1 MCCVDYNAFGAQRTF
16 GMDQDS
22 IEEGKVESEGEST
35 GKQLVTTPDPGTIV
49 G

>member
-1 MCCVDYNAFGAQRTF
+1 
-16 GMDQDS
+16 MDHNS
-22 IEEGKVESEGEST
+22 IDEGKVESEGESI